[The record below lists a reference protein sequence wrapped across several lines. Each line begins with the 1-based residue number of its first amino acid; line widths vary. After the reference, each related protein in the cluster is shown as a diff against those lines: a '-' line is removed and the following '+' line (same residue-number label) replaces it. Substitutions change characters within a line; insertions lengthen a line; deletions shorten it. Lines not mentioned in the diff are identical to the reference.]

1 MCRNSVQER
10 SRMKK
15 KIMLFLLAVFLGFAL
30 LISAICFFVP
40 KKNQNSRENT
50 TEQQKTEDAAE
61 QTEKEKREQYHFTN
75 LEYIYYINSE
85 NETDFEEQAA
95 EYVEKN
101 YKNVQW
107 INALSKYD
115 DDVSSNAGT
124 ATFYLQLDDDDN
136 SVILISYDKRKE
148 IFSFAPYKKKIE
160 SIEDYGGMPQEKNTM
175 QDDEEEYNEIGTEPI
190 HLGNPQITDQ
200 DNSLEAVANEKEL
213 SQELLKFLEKEGEER
228 RNFYVASVENTG
240 EKNYKN
246 VQWINALAKF
256 DDDVSSNTGT
266 ATFYLQLDDEDN
278 SVVLISY
285 DKKKEIFSFVPY
297 KKQIENIEDYG
308 GMPQEKNTM
317 QDDEEEYNEIGTEP
331 IHLGEPQITDQDN
344 SLEAVAN
351 KNELSQEL
359 LKFLEKEGE
368 ERRNFYVTSVENT
381 GGKNFKAVLDFS
393 TKRSD
398 GKNISITFENGIY
411 TFAFK

>member
-15 KIMLFLLAVFLGFAL
+15 KIVIFLLAVFLVFAL
-30 LISAICFFVP
+30 LVSALCFFAP

-50 TEQQKTEDAAE
+50 TEQPKTEDTAE

-107 INALSKYD
+107 INALSKY
-115 DDVSSNAGT
+115 
-124 ATFYLQLDDDDN
+124 DDDN

-240 EKNYKN
+240 EKNYK
-246 VQWINALAKF
+246 
-256 DDDVSSNTGT
+256 
-266 ATFYLQLDDEDN
+266 
-278 SVVLISY
+278 
-285 DKKKEIFSFVPY
+285 
-297 KKQIENIEDYG
+297 
-308 GMPQEKNTM
+308 
-317 QDDEEEYNEIGTEP
+317 
-331 IHLGEPQITDQDN
+331 
-344 SLEAVAN
+344 
-351 KNELSQEL
+351 
-359 LKFLEKEGE
+359 
-368 ERRNFYVTSVENT
+368 
-381 GGKNFKAVLDFS
+381 AVLDFV

-398 GKNISITFENGIY
+398 GKNITVTFEDGTY
-411 TFAFK
+411 TFSLE

>member
-1 MCRNSVQER
+1 MFP
-10 SRMKK
+10 
-15 KIMLFLLAVFLGFAL
+15 LYVFSL
-30 LISAICFFVP
+30 P

-50 TEQQKTEDAAE
+50 TEQPKTEDTAE

-136 SVILISYDKRKE
+136 SIILISYDKRKE
-148 IFSFAPYKKKIE
+148 IFSFAPYKKQIE
-160 SIEDYGGMPQEKNTM
+160 NIEDYGGMPQEKNTM
-175 QDDEEEYNEIGTEPI
+175 QDDEEDYNEIGTEPI
-190 HLGNPQITDQ
+190 NLGNPQITDQ

-240 EKNYKN
+240 EKNYK
-246 VQWINALAKF
+246 
-256 DDDVSSNTGT
+256 
-266 ATFYLQLDDEDN
+266 
-278 SVVLISY
+278 
-285 DKKKEIFSFVPY
+285 
-297 KKQIENIEDYG
+297 
-308 GMPQEKNTM
+308 
-317 QDDEEEYNEIGTEP
+317 
-331 IHLGEPQITDQDN
+331 
-344 SLEAVAN
+344 
-351 KNELSQEL
+351 
-359 LKFLEKEGE
+359 
-368 ERRNFYVTSVENT
+368 
-381 GGKNFKAVLDFS
+381 AVLDFV

-398 GKNISITFENGIY
+398 GKNITVTFEDGTY
-411 TFAFK
+411 TFSLE

>member
-1 MCRNSVQER
+1 
-10 SRMKK
+10 MK
-15 KIMLFLLAVFLGFAL
+15 
-30 LISAICFFVP
+30 
-40 KKNQNSRENT
+40 NR
-50 TEQQKTEDAAE
+50 QQ
-61 QTEKEKREQYHFTN
+61 
-75 LEYIYYINSE
+75 
-85 NETDFEEQAA
+85 

-190 HLGNPQITDQ
+190 NLGEPNIVDQ
-200 DNSLEAVANEKEL
+200 DDSLGAVADEKEL

-240 EKNYKN
+240 EKNYK
-246 VQWINALAKF
+246 
-256 DDDVSSNTGT
+256 
-266 ATFYLQLDDEDN
+266 
-278 SVVLISY
+278 
-285 DKKKEIFSFVPY
+285 
-297 KKQIENIEDYG
+297 
-308 GMPQEKNTM
+308 
-317 QDDEEEYNEIGTEP
+317 
-331 IHLGEPQITDQDN
+331 
-344 SLEAVAN
+344 
-351 KNELSQEL
+351 
-359 LKFLEKEGE
+359 
-368 ERRNFYVTSVENT
+368 
-381 GGKNFKAVLDFS
+381 AVLDFV

-398 GKNISITFENGIY
+398 GKNITVTFEDGTY
-411 TFAFK
+411 TFSLE

>member
-40 KKNQNSRENT
+40 KKNQNSRENP
-50 TEQQKTEDAAE
+50 TEQQKTEDTAE
-61 QTEKEKREQYHFTN
+61 QTEKEKREKYHFTN

-175 QDDEEEYNEIGTEPI
+175 QDDE
-190 HLGNPQITDQ
+190 
-200 DNSLEAVANEKEL
+200 KEL

-240 EKNYKN
+240 EKNYK
-246 VQWINALAKF
+246 
-256 DDDVSSNTGT
+256 
-266 ATFYLQLDDEDN
+266 
-278 SVVLISY
+278 
-285 DKKKEIFSFVPY
+285 
-297 KKQIENIEDYG
+297 
-308 GMPQEKNTM
+308 
-317 QDDEEEYNEIGTEP
+317 
-331 IHLGEPQITDQDN
+331 
-344 SLEAVAN
+344 
-351 KNELSQEL
+351 
-359 LKFLEKEGE
+359 
-368 ERRNFYVTSVENT
+368 
-381 GGKNFKAVLDFS
+381 AVLDFV

-398 GKNISITFENGIY
+398 GKNITVTFEDGTY
-411 TFAFK
+411 TFSLE

>member
-15 KIMLFLLAVFLGFAL
+15 KIILFLLAVFLFFAL
-30 LISAICFFVP
+30 LVAALCFFSP
-40 KKNQNSRENT
+40 KENQDSKKDTTGQQDTAENT
-50 TEQQKTEDAAE
+50 TEQPAE
-61 QTEKEKREQYHFTN
+61 EREQFHFTN
-75 LEYIYYINSE
+75 LEYIYYINSD
-85 NETDFEEQAA
+85 NEADFENQAA

-101 YKNVQW
+101 YKDVHRVNVL
-107 INALSKYD
+107 AKFD

-136 SVILISYDKRKE
+136 SIIHISYDKKKE
-148 IFSFAPYKKKIE
+148 IFSFAPYKKQIKNIE
-160 SIEDYGGMPQEKNTM
+160 IYGGMPQEKNTM

-190 HLGNPQITDQ
+190 HLGEPQITDQ

-240 EKNYKN
+240 
-246 VQWINALAKF
+246 
-256 DDDVSSNTGT
+256 
-266 ATFYLQLDDEDN
+266 
-278 SVVLISY
+278 
-285 DKKKEIFSFVPY
+285 
-297 KKQIENIEDYG
+297 
-308 GMPQEKNTM
+308 
-317 QDDEEEYNEIGTEP
+317 
-331 IHLGEPQITDQDN
+331 
-344 SLEAVAN
+344 
-351 KNELSQEL
+351 
-359 LKFLEKEGE
+359 
-368 ERRNFYVTSVENT
+368 
-381 GGKNFKAVLDFS
+381 GKNFKAVLEFC

>member
-1 MCRNSVQER
+1 MKMCRNSVQER

-40 KKNQNSRENT
+40 KKNQNSRENP
-50 TEQQKTEDAAE
+50 TEQQKTEDTAE
-61 QTEKEKREQYHFTN
+61 QTEKEKREKYHFTN

-107 INALSKYD
+107 INALS
-115 DDVSSNAGT
+115 N
-124 ATFYLQLDDDDN
+124 DDDN

-190 HLGNPQITDQ
+190 NLGEPNIVDQ
-200 DNSLEAVANEKEL
+200 DDSLGAVADEKEL

-240 EKNYKN
+240 EKNYK
-246 VQWINALAKF
+246 
-256 DDDVSSNTGT
+256 
-266 ATFYLQLDDEDN
+266 
-278 SVVLISY
+278 
-285 DKKKEIFSFVPY
+285 
-297 KKQIENIEDYG
+297 
-308 GMPQEKNTM
+308 
-317 QDDEEEYNEIGTEP
+317 
-331 IHLGEPQITDQDN
+331 
-344 SLEAVAN
+344 
-351 KNELSQEL
+351 
-359 LKFLEKEGE
+359 
-368 ERRNFYVTSVENT
+368 
-381 GGKNFKAVLDFS
+381 AVLDFV

-398 GKNISITFENGIY
+398 GKNITVTFEDGTY
-411 TFAFK
+411 TFSLE

>member
-1 MCRNSVQER
+1 
-10 SRMKK
+10 MKK
-15 KIMLFLLAVFLGFAL
+15 KIVIFLLAVFLVFAL
-30 LISAICFFVP
+30 LVSALCFFAP

-50 TEQQKTEDAAE
+50 TEQPKTEDTAE

-85 NETDFEEQAA
+85 NEADLEKQAA

-136 SVILISYDKRKE
+136 SIILISYDKRKE
-148 IFSFAPYKKKIE
+148 IFSFAPYKKQIE
-160 SIEDYGGMPQEKNTM
+160 NIEDGGMPQEKNTM
-175 QDDEEEYNEIGTEPI
+175 QDDEEDYNEIGTEPI
-190 HLGNPQITDQ
+190 NLGNPQITDQ

-240 EKNYKN
+240 EKNY
-246 VQWINALAKF
+246 
-256 DDDVSSNTGT
+256 
-266 ATFYLQLDDEDN
+266 
-278 SVVLISY
+278 
-285 DKKKEIFSFVPY
+285 
-297 KKQIENIEDYG
+297 
-308 GMPQEKNTM
+308 
-317 QDDEEEYNEIGTEP
+317 
-331 IHLGEPQITDQDN
+331 
-344 SLEAVAN
+344 
-351 KNELSQEL
+351 
-359 LKFLEKEGE
+359 
-368 ERRNFYVTSVENT
+368 R
-381 GGKNFKAVLDFS
+381 AVLDFV

-398 GKNISITFENGIY
+398 GKNITVTFEDGTY
-411 TFAFK
+411 TFSLE

>member
-15 KIMLFLLAVFLGFAL
+15 KIVIFLLAVFLVFAL
-30 LISAICFFVP
+30 LVSALCFFAP
-40 KKNQNSRENT
+40 QKNQNSRENT

-107 INALSKYD
+107 INAL
-115 DDVSSNAGT
+115 
-124 ATFYLQLDDDDN
+124 
-136 SVILISYDKRKE
+136 
-148 IFSFAPYKKKIE
+148 
-160 SIEDYGGMPQEKNTM
+160 
-175 QDDEEEYNEIGTEPI
+175 
-190 HLGNPQITDQ
+190 
-200 DNSLEAVANEKEL
+200 
-213 SQELLKFLEKEGEER
+213 
-228 RNFYVASVENTG
+228 
-240 EKNYKN
+240 
-246 VQWINALAKF
+246 AKF
-256 DDDVSSNTGT
+256 DDDVSSNT

-331 IHLGEPQITDQDN
+331 IHLCEPQITDQDN

-351 KNELSQEL
+351 ENELSQKL

>member
-1 MCRNSVQER
+1 MMKMCRNSVQER

-15 KIMLFLLAVFLGFAL
+15 KIVIFLLAVFLVFAL
-30 LISAICFFVP
+30 LVSALCFFAP
-40 KKNQNSRENT
+40 QKNQNSRENT

-107 INALSKYD
+107 INAL
-115 DDVSSNAGT
+115 
-124 ATFYLQLDDDDN
+124 
-136 SVILISYDKRKE
+136 
-148 IFSFAPYKKKIE
+148 
-160 SIEDYGGMPQEKNTM
+160 
-175 QDDEEEYNEIGTEPI
+175 
-190 HLGNPQITDQ
+190 
-200 DNSLEAVANEKEL
+200 
-213 SQELLKFLEKEGEER
+213 
-228 RNFYVASVENTG
+228 
-240 EKNYKN
+240 
-246 VQWINALAKF
+246 AKF

-266 ATFYLQLDDEDN
+266 ATFYLQLDDEDH
-278 SVVLISY
+278 SIVLVSY
-285 DKKKEIFSFVPY
+285 DKKKKIFSFSPY
-297 KKQIENIEDYG
+297 KKQIKNIEIYG
-308 GMPQEKNTM
+308 GMSQEKNTM
-317 QDDEEEYNEIGTEP
+317 QDDEEEYNEIGIEP
-331 IHLGEPQITDQDN
+331 INLGEPNIVDQDD
-344 SLEAVAN
+344 SLGAVADE
-351 KNELSQEL
+351 KELSQEL

-368 ERRNFYVTSVENT
+368 ERRNFYAVSVEST
-381 GGKNFKAVLDFS
+381 GEKDYKAVLDFS

>member
-15 KIMLFLLAVFLGFAL
+15 KIVIFLLAVFLVFAL
-30 LISAICFFVP
+30 LVSALCFFAP

-50 TEQQKTEDAAE
+50 TEQPKTEDTAE

-95 EYVEKN
+95 KYVEKN

-107 INALSKYD
+107 INALSKY
-115 DDVSSNAGT
+115 
-124 ATFYLQLDDDDN
+124 DDDN

-240 EKNYKN
+240 EKNYK
-246 VQWINALAKF
+246 
-256 DDDVSSNTGT
+256 
-266 ATFYLQLDDEDN
+266 
-278 SVVLISY
+278 
-285 DKKKEIFSFVPY
+285 
-297 KKQIENIEDYG
+297 
-308 GMPQEKNTM
+308 
-317 QDDEEEYNEIGTEP
+317 
-331 IHLGEPQITDQDN
+331 
-344 SLEAVAN
+344 
-351 KNELSQEL
+351 
-359 LKFLEKEGE
+359 
-368 ERRNFYVTSVENT
+368 
-381 GGKNFKAVLDFS
+381 AVLDFV

-398 GKNISITFENGIY
+398 GKNITVTFEDGTY
-411 TFAFK
+411 TFSLE

>member
-1 MCRNSVQER
+1 MKMCRNSVQER

-40 KKNQNSRENT
+40 QKNQNSRENT

-107 INALSKYD
+107 INAL
-115 DDVSSNAGT
+115 
-124 ATFYLQLDDDDN
+124 
-136 SVILISYDKRKE
+136 
-148 IFSFAPYKKKIE
+148 
-160 SIEDYGGMPQEKNTM
+160 
-175 QDDEEEYNEIGTEPI
+175 
-190 HLGNPQITDQ
+190 
-200 DNSLEAVANEKEL
+200 
-213 SQELLKFLEKEGEER
+213 
-228 RNFYVASVENTG
+228 
-240 EKNYKN
+240 
-246 VQWINALAKF
+246 AKF

-266 ATFYLQLDDEDN
+266 ATFYLQLDDEDH
-278 SVVLISY
+278 SIVLVSY
-285 DKKKEIFSFVPY
+285 DKKKKIFSFSPY
-297 KKQIENIEDYG
+297 KKQIKNIEIYG
-308 GMPQEKNTM
+308 GMSQEKNTM
-317 QDDEEEYNEIGTEP
+317 QDDEEEYNEIGIEP
-331 IHLGEPQITDQDN
+331 INLGEPNIVDQDD
-344 SLEAVAN
+344 SLGAVADE
-351 KNELSQEL
+351 KELSQEL

-368 ERRNFYVTSVENT
+368 ERRNFYAVSVEST
-381 GGKNFKAVLDFS
+381 GEKDYKAVLDFS

>member
-40 KKNQNSRENT
+40 KKNQNSRENP
-50 TEQQKTEDAAE
+50 TEQQKTEDTAE
-61 QTEKEKREQYHFTN
+61 QTEKEKREKYHFTN

-107 INALSKYD
+107 INALSKY
-115 DDVSSNAGT
+115 
-124 ATFYLQLDDDDN
+124 DDDN

-190 HLGNPQITDQ
+190 NLGEPNIVDQ
-200 DNSLEAVANEKEL
+200 DDSLGAVADEKEL

-240 EKNYKN
+240 EKNYK
-246 VQWINALAKF
+246 
-256 DDDVSSNTGT
+256 
-266 ATFYLQLDDEDN
+266 
-278 SVVLISY
+278 
-285 DKKKEIFSFVPY
+285 
-297 KKQIENIEDYG
+297 
-308 GMPQEKNTM
+308 
-317 QDDEEEYNEIGTEP
+317 
-331 IHLGEPQITDQDN
+331 
-344 SLEAVAN
+344 
-351 KNELSQEL
+351 
-359 LKFLEKEGE
+359 
-368 ERRNFYVTSVENT
+368 
-381 GGKNFKAVLDFS
+381 AVLDFV

-398 GKNISITFENGIY
+398 GKNITVTFEDGTY
-411 TFAFK
+411 TFSLE